1 MAGSNRRIASGLA
14 VALAACLVVTSCAT
28 PRQSEPRTGAFR
40 PANAQQARGE
50 TVFFQY
56 CSKCHVAGHS
66 GLGPGILPV
75 PNFLIRFQV
84 RHGLGVMPAF
94 SERAL
99 SDAQLDDLIAY
110 LDAIRDHPATV
121 Y

>member
-1 MAGSNRRIASGLA
+1 MTRTFAIAL
-14 VALAACLVVTSCAT
+14 VACLFATSCAT

-40 PANAQQARGE
+40 PADAQAARGE
-50 TVFFQY
+50 VAFFRY
-56 CSKCHVAGHS
+56 CAKCHDAGHS

-75 PNFLIRFQV
+75 PDFLIRFQV

-94 SERAL
+94 DQRVL
-99 SDAQLDDLIAY
+99 PDQDLDDLIHY
-110 LDAIRDHPATV
+110 LDAIRAHPPTV